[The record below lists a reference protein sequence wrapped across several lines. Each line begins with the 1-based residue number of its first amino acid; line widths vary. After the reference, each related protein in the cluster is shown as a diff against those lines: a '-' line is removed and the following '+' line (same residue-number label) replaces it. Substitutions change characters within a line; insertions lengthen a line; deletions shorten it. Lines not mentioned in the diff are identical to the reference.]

1 MKDRAIQQFNNQ
13 AIQQFSNSTI
23 KYFCPVSIIFYLLFF
38 ISVVSAQEQPKQSA
52 LGVSPAI
59 LELVLDPGKKSE
71 AKVTVINVTN
81 FPLPIKASAKNFNLN
96 EEILGEGKE
105 IFDAS
110 SWIKIEPADFILQPL
125 ENKEIIITVSTPKK
139 APPGGHY
146 ATVYFQPLIPVE
158 VLSPQTTYL
167 AAKVGVLNF
176 FIVRGEIKEK
186 MIVSNFEI
194 LKTSRQFGPVDLKFK
209 LINEGNVHLSP
220 LIEASFFNT
229 KGKKVYSAKLDQIII
244 LPKTAKE
251 IGLSWPKKY
260 LFGKYSAQVNILYGS
275 EHQKLESEKIIFWI
289 VPWRYILV
297 SIILLTTVVYF
308 IIIVRK
314 RFFLAVKVLLGKAEV
329 WELKRIRLDKK

>member
-1 MKDRAIQQFNNQ
+1 MKKI
-13 AIQQFSNSTI
+13 
-23 KYFCPVSIIFYLLFF
+23 LFF
-38 ISVVSAQEQPKQSA
+38 CSTFFIFFAPVQAQEQPKQSA

-71 AKVTVINVTN
+71 SKVTVINVTN
-81 FPLPIKASAKNFNLN
+81 FPLPIKAMAKNFNLN
-96 EEILGEGKE
+96 EEILGEEKE

-125 ENKEIIITVSTPKK
+125 ENKEIKITVSTPKK

-167 AAKVGVLNF
+167 AAKVGILNF

-186 MIVSNFEI
+186 MIISNFEV
-194 LKTSRQFGPVDLKFK
+194 LKTSRQFGPVDLKFN

-220 LIEASFFNT
+220 SVEASFFNSR
-229 KGKKVYSAKLDQIII
+229 GKKIETIKINPVTV
-244 LPKTAKE
+244 LPKTSRALE
-251 IGLSWPKKY
+251 ISWPKKY
-260 LFGKYSAQVNILYGS
+260 LFGKYFAQVNILYGS

-297 SIILLTTVVYF
+297 SIILLTTIIYF

-314 RFFLAVKVLLGKAEV
+314 RFILAVKVLLGKAEV
-329 WELKRIRLDKK
+329 WELKRIKLDKK